1 MILLTTRIIIM
12 LFIVSVINSNNQKHM
27 SQNVSLKSIISTE
40 LNHIERE
47 IQCVYKQSH
56 RMLYIILQ

>member
-1 MILLTTRIIIM
+1 M
-12 LFIVSVINSNNQKHM
+12 LFIVSVINGNNQKHM

-47 IQCVYKQSH
+47 IQYFYKQSH
-56 RMLYIILQ
+56 KMLYIILQ

>member
-12 LFIVSVINSNNQKHM
+12 LFIVSVINSNNQKYM
-27 SQNVSLKSIISTE
+27 LQNVSLKSIISTE

>member
-1 MILLTTRIIIM
+1 M

-27 SQNVSLKSIISTE
+27 SQNFSLKSIISTE